1 MSCKYSAEWW
11 EMYELMTAAS
21 TSSGERIDS
30 ERACEQ
36 QVENSGA
43 GRNRGEGDE
52 RVGRRGSVVVL
63 ER

>member
-30 ERACEQ
+30 ERAWEQ
-36 QVENSGA
+36 QVKVSGA
-43 GRNRGEGDE
+43 ARDRGEGSE
-52 RVGRRGSVVVL
+52 HVGRRGSALVL